1 MEVVTSFTIDHSVLK
16 PGIYV
21 SREDDGFITFD
32 LRITE
37 PNKEPWVDPT
47 AMHTIEH
54 LMATWFRNREGVKQD
69 VVYVGPM
76 GCMTGMYVIM
86 KTPVDG
92 EEYTVWKMRDLTI
105 ECLRWIVEQEE
116 VPATTPETCGNCLYH
131 NLPLAKY
138 WANLYYD
145 RLANDFHSEYT
156 KLEVILDNGMQF
168 QDA

>member
-1 MEVVTSFTIDHSVLK
+1 MEVITSFTIDHSVLK

-21 SREDDGFITFD
+21 SRVDEGFITFD

-47 AMHTIEH
+47 AMHTLEH
-54 LMATWFRNREGVKQD
+54 LMATWFRNREGVKEH

-76 GCMTGMYVIM
+76 GCMTGMYIIM
-86 KTPVDG
+86 KSPANRPQW
-92 EEYTVWKMRDLTI
+92 TVEDMRQLTI
-105 ECLRWIVEQEE
+105 ECLQWLLGQTE
-116 VPATTPETCGNCLYH
+116 VPATTPDTCGNCLFH

-138 WANLYYD
+138 WSTLYID
-145 RLANDFHSEYT
+145 RLTNHFHSEYT
-156 KLEVILDNGMQF
+156 KLEVHLDNGMIF

>member
-1 MEVVTSFTIDHSVLK
+1 MEVITSFTIDHSVLK

-21 SREDDGFITFD
+21 SRQDDGFVTFD

-47 AMHTIEH
+47 AMHTLEH

-76 GCMTGMYVIM
+76 GCMTGMYIIM
-86 KTPVDG
+86 KSSAATP
-92 EEYTVWKMRDLTI
+92 TWTAQTMRSVTI
-105 ECLRWIVEQEE
+105 ECLRWILQQHE

-138 WANLYYD
+138 WAQLYCQ
-145 RLANDFHSEYT
+145 RLEDDFHCEYH

>member
-1 MEVVTSFTIDHSVLK
+1 MEVITSFTIDHSVLK

-54 LMATWFRNREGVKQD
+54 LMATWFRNREGVRQD

-86 KTPVDG
+86 KGSAWTA
-92 EEYTVWKMRDLTI
+92 ERMRTLTI
-105 ECLRWIVEQEE
+105 ECMQWMLEQTE
-116 VPATTPETCGNCLYH
+116 VPATVPEACGNYLYH

-138 WANLYYD
+138 WCRLYCD
-145 RLANDFHSEYT
+145 RLQNDFHSEYT

>member
-1 MEVVTSFTIDHSVLK
+1 MEVITSFTIDHSVLK

-21 SREDDGFITFD
+21 SREDDGFVTFD

-47 AMHTIEH
+47 AMHTLEH
-54 LMATWFRNREGVKQD
+54 LMATWFRNREGAKQD

-86 KTPVDG
+86 KNSPANPQW
-92 EEYTVWKMRDLTI
+92 TVEKMRELTI
-105 ECLRWIVEQEE
+105 ECMEWLLGENE
-116 VPATTPETCGNCLYH
+116 VPATTPETCGNCLFH

-138 WANLYYD
+138 WAQLYCD
-145 RLANDFHSEYT
+145 RLKNDFHSEYT
-156 KLEVILDNGMQF
+156 KLEVILENGMVF